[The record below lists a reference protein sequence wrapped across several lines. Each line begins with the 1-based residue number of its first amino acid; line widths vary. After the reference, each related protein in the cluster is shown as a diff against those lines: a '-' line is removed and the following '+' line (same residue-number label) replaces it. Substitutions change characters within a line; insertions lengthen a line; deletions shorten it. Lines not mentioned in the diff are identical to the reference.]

1 MIYEH
6 LIFIILSINSS
17 SFMSHFKKR
26 FKEFKY
32 FWKIKKKNFKYNL
45 IFKFT
50 KFALKQKHKILVKL
64 VIYTH
69 ICQRITDFYGEE
81 RQGAKGEHSSY
92 NNVTFRLT

>member
-6 LIFIILSINSS
+6 LIFIILSINSG

-64 VIYTH
+64 VIYTYIYTYMSKDH
-69 ICQRITDFYGEE
+69 RFLWGGKARRE
-81 RQGAKGEHSSY
+81 RW
-92 NNVTFRLT
+92 T